1 MLACVIVHITT
12 MKLSD
17 LFEVIYVG
25 ITVRKCTAVRC
36 LYATYR
42 TSSKSALKSS
52 CYLKTPPCLLGDV
65 ICLRQKRNVNAPVT
79 CFERVADFLS
89 RTNEINDY
97 LISLYCTVN

>member
-25 ITVRKCTAVRC
+25 ITVRKCTAVRYTP
-36 LYATYR
+36 LTELLR
-42 TSSKSALKSS
+42 RVALKSS

>member
-25 ITVRKCTAVRC
+25 MTVRKCTAVRC

-42 TSSKSALKSS
+42 TSSKSGVKILV
-52 CYLKTPPCLLGDV
+52 LLE
-65 ICLRQKRNVNAPVT
+65 NT
-79 CFERVADFLS
+79 
-89 RTNEINDY
+89 
-97 LISLYCTVN
+97 TVPSW